1 MRQNKKADHREG
13 DPFFVEHRRFELL
26 TPTLPVLCATNCANA
41 PNSGYIIITS
51 GLCKAFFSVRVLNS
65 AYSYSKVIPAII
77 LDLATLPILVKILE
91 LKNRGYS
98 VTEIAP
104 LVGYQSHSAVVKR
117 LKKITDLY
125 DDFVSKKYQNYLETF

>member
-1 MRQNKKADHREG
+1 MR
-13 DPFFVEHRRFELL
+13 
-26 TPTLPVLCATNCANA
+26 PTMILEIQKFMC
-41 PNSGYIIITS
+41 
-51 GLCKAFFSVRVLNS
+51 
-65 AYSYSKVIPAII
+65 SKFTVTAIRMI
-77 LDLATLPILVKILE
+77 SRIQVKILE